1 MTRAQ
6 AMKNALR
13 WGFTAE
19 ERKEIRRFFDDK
31 ERQQNANEWL
41 KVTAYP
47 PSRAEVFVYDQ
58 NPFLASIPMSKT
70 STGAPLR
77 MPQVLDP

>member
-1 MTRAQ
+1 
-6 AMKNALR
+6 
-13 WGFTAE
+13 
-19 ERKEIRRFFDDK
+19 
-31 ERQQNANEWL
+31 
-41 KVTAYP
+41 VTAYP